1 MPPVANPNPDLA
13 RRGAAVE
20 KPEPVSEELLPV
32 RAAAAPT
39 TAALTPAPSQV
50 ALVAP
55 PPPPQNAFGLTDG
68 GDAAGPT

>member
-39 TAALTPAPSQV
+39 TAALAPEPSQV
-50 ALVAP
+50 ALRRRRRRMHLA
-55 PPPPQNAFGLTDG
+55 
-68 GDAAGPT
+68 